1 MEEILGC
8 LDEEILLEKFKKLYD
23 DGDYEGCV
31 TYIEKKLVSHRRV
44 TVSHNLNSARKCFS
58 KWLYS
63 FTLHNT

>member
-1 MEEILGC
+1 MSMYPSAQMHTFLLG
-8 LDEEILLEKFKKLYD
+8 
-23 DGDYEGCV
+23 